1 MRAFEPGLVVLIQ
14 EERPDI
20 KMTDAD
26 CDVAIGAMHT
36 AAEDASS

>member
-14 EERPDI
+14 EVRPDI